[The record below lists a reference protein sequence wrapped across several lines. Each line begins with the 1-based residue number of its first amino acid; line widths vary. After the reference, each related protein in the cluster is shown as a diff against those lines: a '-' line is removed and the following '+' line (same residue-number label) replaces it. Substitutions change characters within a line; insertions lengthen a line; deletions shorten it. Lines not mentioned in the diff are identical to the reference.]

1 MRILTPYVFNK
12 NDIYDKFRNIYQYNN
27 WIKKNLRDFNIKK
40 VRNSLYVSIDS
51 KGYNLSNKFQI
62 ASKINK
68 YAYISYHSALEYY
81 GLANQVFND
90 VIVSSSVRFN
100 NFVFED
106 SEYIF
111 VKSNNYEQVNFIE
124 LEEIRIPSLEK
135 TIIDCIDDIN
145 LAGGIE
151 EIANALEQIKYL
163 DEMKLLDALK
173 SYNKVFLYQKT
184 GYLLEMFNGNLS
196 LSENFFEECKKHLTA
211 QIKYFLNDDYNDVV
225 LNKKWRLIAP
235 INLT

>member
-12 NDIYDKFRNIYQYNN
+12 SDIYNKFSNIYQYNN
-27 WIKKNLRDFNIKK
+27 WIKKNLNDFNIKK
-40 VRNSLYVSIDS
+40 VRNSLYVSLDS
-51 KGYNLSNKFQI
+51 KGYNLSNKFEI
-62 ASKINK
+62 ASKINE

-90 VIVSSSVRFN
+90 VIVSSSIRFN
-100 NFVFED
+100 NFIFED

-111 VKSNNYEQVNFIE
+111 IKSNNYNQINFIE
-124 LEEIRIPSLEK
+124 SENIRVSSLEK

-151 EIANALEQIKYL
+151 EVLNALEQIKYL
-163 DEMKLLDALK
+163 DESKLLDALR

-184 GYLLEMFNGNLS
+184 GYLLEMYKENVS
-196 LSENFFEECKKHLTA
+196 LSEDFFNECKKHLTS
-211 QIKYFLNDDYNDVV
+211 QIKYFLNNDYKEIA
-225 LNKKWRLIAP
+225 LNKKWQLIAP
-235 INLT
+235 INLV

>member
-111 VKSNNYEQVNFIE
+111 IKSNNYEQVNFIE